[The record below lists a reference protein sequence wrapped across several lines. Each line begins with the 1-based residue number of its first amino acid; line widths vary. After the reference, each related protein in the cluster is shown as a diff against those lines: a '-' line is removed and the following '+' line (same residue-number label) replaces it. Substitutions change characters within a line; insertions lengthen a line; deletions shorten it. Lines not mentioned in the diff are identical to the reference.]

1 MGRGLAVIALAVIGV
16 LCAAGMGYA
25 AYVVSRGSVAVP
37 VTRLQRTPPANLTP
51 SRVREHAAPKT
62 KSAPPTT
69 TSIVAPP
76 PPPPATTTDDHGG
89 RGRGGSGGGG
99 HGGDD

>member
-1 MGRGLAVIALAVIGV
+1 MGRGIAVIALALVGL
-16 LCAAGMGYA
+16 LCAAGMGYG

-62 KSAPPTT
+62 KVPRRTT
-69 TSIVAPP
+69 TTTVTSPQT
-76 PPPPATTTDDHGG
+76 TTTDDHGR

-99 HGGDD
+99 HGSDD